1 MHQNELL
8 NKAVQYLYGKGIIT
22 KDKDIA
28 DKMGYNK
35 ATVSS
40 YLSGN
45 AKASSEFQKNFEKAF
60 AIKLKEFA
68 TGGKQ
73 ETIEKPDALQILTES
88 ILQIK
93 AEIQTNRQMMIETLA
108 AASNRSVMD
117 VQLMAEKLLQH
128 NLAKILHELKQG

>member
-28 DKMGYNK
+28 DRMGYNK

-45 AKASSEFQKNFEKAF
+45 AKASSEFEKNFEKAF
-60 AIKLKEFA
+60 TIKLKDFA
-68 TGGKQ
+68 AGGMQ
-73 ETIEKPDALQILTES
+73 ETIKTPDAIQLITES
-88 ILQIK
+88 LLQMQ
-93 AEIQTNRQMMIETLA
+93 AETQTNRQLLVEILA
-108 AASNRSVMD
+108 SVSDRPVSDIQIMT
-117 VQLMAEKLLQH
+117 EKLLQH
-128 NLAKILHELKQG
+128 NLTKIVHELRQG

>member
-45 AKASSEFQKNFEKAF
+45 AKASSEFEKNFEKAF
-60 AIKLKEFA
+60 TLKLKDFA
-68 TGGKQ
+68 AGGKQ
-73 ETIEKPDALQILTES
+73 ETIEKPDAIQLLTES

>member
-28 DKMGYNK
+28 DRMGYNK

-45 AKASSEFQKNFEKAF
+45 AQASSEFEKNFAKAF
-60 AIKLKEFA
+60 TIKLKDFA
-68 TGGKQ
+68 AGGMQ
-73 ETIEKPDALQILTES
+73 ETIKTPDAIQLITES
-88 ILQIK
+88 LLQMQ
-93 AEIQTNRQMMIETLA
+93 AETQTNRQLLVEILA
-108 AASNRSVMD
+108 SVSD
-117 VQLMAEKLLQH
+117 RPVSDIQLMTEKLLQH
-128 NLAKILHELKQG
+128 NLTKIVHELRQG

>member
-45 AKASSEFQKNFEKAF
+45 AKASSEFEKNFEKAF

-73 ETIEKPDALQILTES
+73 ETIEKPDAIQLIAENLLQM
-88 ILQIK
+88 Q
-93 AEIQTNRQMMIETLA
+93 AETQTNRQLLIEILA
-108 AASNRSVMD
+108 AVSDRPVSD
-117 VQLMAEKLLQH
+117 VQLMTEKLLQH
-128 NLAKILHELKQG
+128 NLSKLVHELKLG